1 MVISLRRCLVV
12 LALLLLLVLAAC
24 GGGSSSDG
32 GGSDEPGDIAGWRA
46 QIRST
51 AESQLPDLASSLGAQ
66 AAPAEGRYQA
76 SGGGVSDRTFAYSVA
91 TTLTGGSA
99 TADQVAAALEDLGYD
114 VSSTPVPNGT
124 TSITGTRSGTTTS
137 VTVGDDASRPLAV
150 TITSPFVDVPDSEAD
165 TLESKVAKEPLDIA

>member
-1 MVISLRRCLVV
+1 VPLAISLRRCLVV
-12 LALLLLLVLAAC
+12 LALLPLLVLAAC
-24 GGGSSSDG
+24 GGGEDDG
-32 GGSDEPGDIAGWRA
+32 TSEPGDIAGWRA

-124 TSITGTRSGTTTS
+124 TSITGTRSGTTAS
-137 VTVGDDASRPLAV
+137 VTVGDDTSRPLQV
-150 TITSPFVDVPDSEAD
+150 TITSPYLDVPDSEAD
-165 TLESKVAKEPLDIA
+165 TLESKVAEEPLDIA